1 MDPKEK
7 IDKLAANGEDR
18 VLLAKVLDRI
28 SAGRRRNT
36 PAYTGFLSLRE
47 QRMVLHLV
55 GSEGICFFGGHPG
68 TERTIACYLPDYL
81 EESSLWED
89 DGPIVC
95 LRATFYEK
103 DKLSHRDFLG
113 ALVGCGVK
121 RETIGD
127 ICVGEG
133 SCDFFLL
140 REIAPFVEQNLLS
153 AGRTKLHLDRIP
165 LEEAR
170 IPIPETD
177 LRRDTLASLRLDS
190 VIGAGF
196 RISRSLAVKHI
207 EAGGTAID
215 GLPTMKPDKA
225 VEQGAVISVRGL
237 GKIRLTSVKGETKKG
252 RIAVEIEKFI

>member
-7 IDKLAANGEDR
+7 IEKLAANGEDR
-18 VLLAKVLDRI
+18 LLLAKVLDRLT
-28 SAGRRRNT
+28 AGQRRNV
-36 PAYTGFLSLRE
+36 PAYTGFLTLRE
-47 QRMVLHLV
+47 QRMVLHLM
-55 GSEGICFFGGHPG
+55 GSEDTIFFGGHPG

-81 EESSLWED
+81 EESSLSGD

-140 REIAPFVEQNLLS
+140 REVAPYVEQNLLS
-153 AGRTKLHLDRIP
+153 AGRTKLHLERIA

-170 IPIPETD
+170 IPVPETEV
-177 LRRDTLASLRLDS
+177 RRDTLASLRLDS
-190 VIGAGF
+190 VISAGF
-196 RISRSLAVKHI
+196 RISRGLAVKHI
-207 EAGGTAID
+207 QAGGTAID
-215 GLPTMKPDKA
+215 GLPTMKPDKP
-225 VEQGAVISVRGL
+225 VEQGAVVSVRGL
-237 GKIRLTSVKGETKKG
+237 GKIRLTTVKGETKKG